1 MAKHHPDLIF
11 CRKQAGVAIGRL
23 CDKKGFTILKVEILL
38 VSIKYFWRL
47 SFWRE
52 LKRITLISATDDVS
66 FAIPTFDRLLLCAS
80 VTSVITV
87 PSRDVVWF
95 VVVRGYRT
103 LTTAESAPSSKRTE
117 MVAQRLSIL
126 AQRRLTCSTK
136 ERSLALKRLSN
147 IRTAFSYSEGG
158 PRQPWYAARK

>member
-23 CDKKGFTILKVEILL
+23 CDKKGFTIQKVEILL
-38 VSIKYFWRL
+38 VSIKYWRH

-66 FAIPTFDRLLLCAS
+66 FAILTFDRLLLCAS

-87 PSRDVVWF
+87 PSRYVF
-95 VVVRGYRT
+95 
-103 LTTAESAPSSKRTE
+103 LL
-117 MVAQRLSIL
+117 QLLS
-126 AQRRLTCSTK
+126 CK
-136 ERSLALKRLSN
+136 VYK
-147 IRTAFSYSEGG
+147 YSWLFQGRCVICGG
-158 PRQPWYAARK
+158 PGISDAYYCRECTKLEKVSKDCFLLIWTRNIYCELF